1 MSSPS
6 AKPGEPSPSISQVS
20 LAVIT
25 LLFAGPAVS
34 LAVAQSVTG
43 EPTNAAEAAA
53 KKAAEDERIDA
64 LYLAKV
70 ATLSPERQ
78 AWEKVLRENLGNAFY
93 LPLHRRDFVSGK
105 STAWDFV
112 ANDPKLPRVLLIGDS
127 ISRGYTL
134 PVRAALAGKA
144 NIHRA
149 PENCGPTANG
159 LKKLDVWLASAGAA
173 KWDVIHFNFGIHDR
187 ATPEAEYEH
196 RLGQIIARLQATGA
210 KLVWAN
216 STPLPDQS
224 SYGSD
229 AAIVTRN
236 EIAARVV
243 RQHSIP
249 INDLYAYIHPRLA
262 DYQKPN
268 DVHFSDVGYSFLGQQ
283 VAREVVTALD
293 RSAVR

>member
-1 MSSPS
+1 M
-6 AKPGEPSPSISQVS
+6 KPFLLL
-20 LAVIT
+20 LA
-25 LLFAGPAVS
+25 FAG
-34 LAVAQSVTG
+34 LTQAQIKTQN

-53 KKAAEDERIDA
+53 KKAADEEAVDERYQA
-64 LYLAKV
+64 WKAKLP
-70 ATLSPERQ
+70 ADQQ
-78 AWEKVLRENLGNAFY
+78 AWESVLEQCLGGFY
-93 LPLHRRDFVSGK
+93 LPIHKKEKITGHSN
-105 STAWDFV
+105 AWDFV
-112 ANDPKLPRVLLIGDS
+112 QDDPKLPRVLLIGDS
-127 ISRGYTL
+127 ISRGYTQA
-134 PVRAALAGKA
+134 VRKAMAGKA
-144 NIHRA
+144 NVHRA

-159 LKKLDVWLASAGAA
+159 VKKIEIWLGDG

>member
-6 AKPGEPSPSISQVS
+6 AKPDEPSPSISQVS

-64 LYLAKV
+64 LDLAKV

-78 AWEKVLRENLGNAFY
+78 AWEKVLRENLGNAFD

-105 STAWDFV
+105 STAWEFV

-134 PVRAALAGKA
+134 PVRAALAGT
-144 NIHRA
+144 
-149 PENCGPTANG
+149 TARVIAV
-159 LKKLDVWLASAGAA
+159 DSA
-173 KWDVIHFNFGIHDR
+173 
-187 ATPEAEYEH
+187 
-196 RLGQIIARLQATGA
+196 
-210 KLVWAN
+210 LVRVE
-216 STPLPDQS
+216 LPDADRTTENALNILALVGDVRVTVENPTKVMIDQTS
-224 SYGSD
+224 KITAKKYPQNWKILLFL
-229 AAIVTRN
+229 AA
-236 EIAARVV
+236 E
-243 RQHSIP
+243 
-249 INDLYAYIHPRLA
+249 
-262 DYQKPN
+262 
-268 DVHFSDVGYSFLGQQ
+268 
-283 VAREVVTALD
+283 VALKGRTPYLD
-293 RSAVR
+293 K